1 MEQSTS
7 ESNPRVQV
15 QLAYTRTY
23 LASERTFAAWLRTGL
38 SVAAAGFAMTK
49 LVSGPALPIA
59 ITIGVI
65 LVLIG
70 AAIILFGAWSFRRV
84 CGRLSGAEAPPSPL
98 SLWMV
103 NLVSGLLA
111 ALLIGVLFLV

>member
-1 MEQSTS
+1 MEMSTS
-7 ESNPRVQV
+7 ESDPRVE
-15 QLAYTRTY
+15 LAYGRTF
-23 LASERTFAAWLRTGL
+23 LANERTFAAWLRTGL
-38 SVAAAGFAMTK
+38 SVAAAGFAMTQ
-49 LVSGPALPIA
+49 LAPGSALPIA
-59 ITIGVI
+59 TAIGVG

-70 AAIILFGAWSFRRV
+70 AAIVLFGAWSFRRV
-84 CGRLSGAEAPPSPL
+84 YQRLSGAESPPSPL